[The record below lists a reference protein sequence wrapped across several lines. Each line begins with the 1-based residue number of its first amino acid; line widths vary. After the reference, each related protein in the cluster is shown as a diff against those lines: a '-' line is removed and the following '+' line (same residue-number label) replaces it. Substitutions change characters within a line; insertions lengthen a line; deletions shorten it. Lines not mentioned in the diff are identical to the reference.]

1 MGNRIQILFANVAS
15 SWGLNGREDSPMRTL
30 KSVFGVMRALVPI
43 GYCGSLLY
51 YFFDLSGSV
60 EEVKTNGLGPTVLG
74 LGAVGL
80 VFSILLILRIVRIF
94 ARPPSPGS
102 GGDTPAPDEESGFDA
117 DAAIARY
124 LARQSAEA
132 VPNPPAPRPALGG
145 GGPARRTSFGRR
157 TG

>member
-1 MGNRIQILFANVAS
+1 M
-15 SWGLNGREDSPMRTL
+15 
-30 KSVFGVMRALVPI
+30 FGVMRAVVPI

-60 EEVKTNGLGPTVLG
+60 EDVKTNGLGPTLLG

-80 VFSILLILRIVRIF
+80 VLSILLILRIVRLF

-124 LARQSAEA
+124 MAQRSAEA
-132 VPNPPAPRPALGG
+132 VPNPPLARPALGG
-145 GGPARRTSFGRR
+145 GGPTRRGSFGRR
-157 TG
+157 GG